1 MQKVDLNELLKAG
14 VHFGHQ
20 ASRWNPKMSPFIFTK
35 KEGIYII
42 DLQKTQVKLEE
53 ALKYVA
59 SLASEGKK
67 ILFVGTKR
75 QAKDLVKKAAEEC
88 NMPYVVER
96 WAGGAFTN
104 FKTIKRQIQK
114 LKDFRAK
121 KEAGEFEKYTKKEQI
136 LFKDEI
142 ERLEK
147 LFGGLTSMDK
157 LPDAIFI
164 VNSIHDFIPLKES
177 MKLGI
182 PVISLVDTNADPEV
196 IDYPIPA
203 NDDAIK
209 SIELMCNAL
218 SKAIKDNLR
227 EIGTKKSEDG
237 NKKIKKIKK

>member
-1 MQKVDLNELLKAG
+1 MQKVDLNDLLKAG

-20 ASRWNPKMSPFIFTK
+20 TSKWNPKMSPFIFTK

-53 ALKYVA
+53 ALNYVV

-67 ILFVGTKR
+67 ILFIGTKR
-75 QAKDLVKKAAEEC
+75 QAKDLVKNAAMEC
-88 NMPYVVER
+88 NMPYIVER
-96 WAGGAFTN
+96 WSGGAFTN
-104 FKTIKRQIQK
+104 FKTIKKQIQK
-114 LKDFRAK
+114 LKNMKAK

-142 ERLEK
+142 ERLER
-147 LFGGLTSMDK
+147 LFGGLISMDE

-164 VNSIHDFIPLKES
+164 VNSIHDFIPLREARI
-177 MKLGI
+177 MGI

-196 IDYPIPA
+196 IDYPIPS

-209 SIELMCNAL
+209 SIEFMCNIL
-218 SKAIKDNLR
+218 SKTIKDNYKERVL
-227 EIGTKKSEDG
+227 KPEDRKNIHPTQ
-237 NKKIKKIKK
+237 NK